1 MPNRGQGF
9 TLIELMVTLLVLS
22 VVAAI
27 AIPAFGNLI
36 ERSRQEALKD
46 EIENV
51 LHNAR
56 TQAVLQR
63 RTIEICGSED
73 GATCSA
79 NWKHGWL
86 VRTTGGQILQ
96 LTQLPHHDE
105 LSWIGFSDSIRFR
118 DNGASPASNGRFYQC
133 SGEQIAWQVVV
144 SRHGRIRQSSEA
156 ENISKA
162 HLCQ

>member
-1 MPNRGQGF
+1 
-9 TLIELMVTLLVLS
+9 MVTLLVLG
-22 VVAAI
+22 VVATI
-27 AIPAFGNLI
+27 AIPAFGNMI
-36 ERSRQEALKD
+36 EKSRQEALKD
-46 EIENV
+46 EIENI

-56 TQAVLQR
+56 AQAVLQR

-79 NWKHGWL
+79 NWTDGWL
-86 VRTTGGQILQ
+86 VRTTRGQVLQ

-105 LSWIGFSDSIRFR
+105 LNWVGFSDSIRFL
-118 DNGASPASNGRFYQC
+118 DNGASPSSNGRFYQC

-144 SRHGRIRQSSEA
+144 SRQGRIRQSSEA

-162 HLCQ
+162 YLCQ

>member
-22 VVAAI
+22 VVATI
-27 AIPAFGNLI
+27 AIPAFGNMI

-46 EIENV
+46 EIENI

-56 TQAVLQR
+56 AQAVLQR

-79 NWKHGWL
+79 NWADGWL
-86 VRTTGGQILQ
+86 VRTTRGQVLQ

-105 LSWIGFSDSIRFR
+105 LNWVGFSDSIRFL
-118 DNGASPASNGRFYQC
+118 DNGASPSSNGRFYQC

-144 SRHGRIRQSSEA
+144 SRQGRIRQSSEA

-162 HLCQ
+162 NLCQ

>member
-9 TLIELMVTLLVLS
+9 TLIELMVTLLVLG
-22 VVAAI
+22 VVATI
-27 AIPAFGNLI
+27 AIPAFGNMI
-36 ERSRQEALKD
+36 EKSRQEALKD
-46 EIENV
+46 EIENI

-56 TQAVLQR
+56 AQAVLQR

-79 NWKHGWL
+79 NWTDGWL
-86 VRTTGGQILQ
+86 VRTTRGQVLQ

-105 LSWIGFSDSIRFR
+105 LNWVGFSDSIRFL
-118 DNGASPASNGRFYQC
+118 DNGASPSSNGRFYQC

-144 SRHGRIRQSSEA
+144 SRQGRIRQSSEA

-162 HLCQ
+162 YLCQ

>member
-22 VVAAI
+22 VVATI
-27 AIPAFGNLI
+27 AIPAFGNMI

-46 EIENV
+46 EIENI

-56 TQAVLQR
+56 AQAVLQR

-79 NWKHGWL
+79 NWTDGWL
-86 VRTTGGQILQ
+86 VRTTRGQVLQ

-105 LSWIGFSDSIRFR
+105 LNWVGFSDSIRFL
-118 DNGASPASNGRFYQC
+118 DNGASPSSNGRFYQC

-144 SRHGRIRQSSEA
+144 SRQGRIRQSSEA

-162 HLCQ
+162 YLCQ